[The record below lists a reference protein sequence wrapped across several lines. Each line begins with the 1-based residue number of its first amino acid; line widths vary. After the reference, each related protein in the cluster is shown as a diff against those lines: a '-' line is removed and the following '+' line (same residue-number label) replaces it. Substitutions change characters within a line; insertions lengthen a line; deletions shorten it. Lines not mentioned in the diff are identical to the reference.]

1 MIRGYVRET
10 SETAQSEAQLQA
22 LISDGVSEDLVT
34 IESKQGNSSL
44 KTIPLEKGDKLV
56 VWRLDVLGFMI
67 NELRD
72 YLNHLRDKGIFIKS
86 IQDTIDTSVDQQES
100 KAVYKGINA
109 SADNEMAIKKSRI
122 KIGIKSARDAGRKAT
137 RPRIIEGEK
146 EIEVKKLLSE
156 GHNKSEICR
165 RLNISLKTFY
175 NWEKKNYRF

>member
-1 MIRGYVRET
+1 
-10 SETAQSEAQLQA
+10 
-22 LISDGVSEDLVT
+22 
-34 IESKQGNSSL
+34 
-44 KTIPLEKGDKLV
+44 
-56 VWRLDVLGFMI
+56 
-67 NELRD
+67 
-72 YLNHLRDKGIFIKS
+72 
-86 IQDTIDTSVDQQES
+86 
-100 KAVYKGINA
+100 
-109 SADNEMAIKKSRI
+109 MAIKKSRI